1 MRGQVWPST
10 RPSYAWYGDD
20 FTGATDTLATLARGV
35 RAFLFLG
42 VPSSRHLEQAGPLDA
57 IGVAGSAR
65 SMAPDAMVRELQPVA
80 TFFAETGAG
89 LIHYKCCST
98 FDSAFKV
105 GNLVTAVET
114 LRAPGAREQVLV
126 LGGQPS
132 LGRYCIFGNLF
143 AAAGQGG
150 DVHRLDRHP
159 TMSRHPA
166 TPMGEADLRQ
176 HLMALGARDVGLVS
190 WRDLEAEGD
199 INLGDM
205 PYVLLDALDEPHIT
219 RIGQLLKARAADG
232 APQIVLGASSVA
244 QAFFPASE
252 NTTPA
257 KLLAKNGPA
266 LAIAGSLS
274 PLTRRQIAAATRY
287 RKLAVSPQRLLRED
301 AHRQAIIKEAA
312 NLLKEGANVL
322 ITTAP
327 DADAPATSAHAD
339 LATAT
344 GRLTDSILNQ
354 TPVRRL
360 LVAGGDTSSHVVQ
373 HLGVWGLSSAG
384 SFAPGVALSQTHSDN
399 PARDGLRIL
408 LKGGQMGE
416 EAIFD
421 RFAEPRQV

>member
-1 MRGQVWPST
+1 MSGQS

-20 FTGATDTLATLARGV
+20 FTGATDTLATLAARGV
-35 RAFLFLG
+35 QAFLFLG
-42 VPSSRHLEQAGPLDA
+42 VPSREHLEQAGPLDA
-57 IGVAGSAR
+57 LGVAGSVR
-65 SMAPDAMVRELQPVA
+65 SMAPDAMDRELQPVA
-80 TFFAETGAG
+80 TFFAETGAR

-98 FDSAFKV
+98 FDSAAEL

-114 LRAPGAREQVLV
+114 LRVPGARDQVLV

-132 LGRYCIFGNLF
+132 LDRYCIFGNLF

-150 DVHRLDRHP
+150 DVYRLDRHP

-166 TPMGEADLRQ
+166 TPMSEADLRR
-176 HLMALGARDVGLVS
+176 HLIALGARDVGLIS
-190 WRDLEAEGD
+190 WRDLEAERD
-199 INLGDM
+199 INPGDK
-205 PYVLLDALDEPHIT
+205 PYVLLDALDERHIAC
-219 RIGQLLKARAADG
+219 IGQLLRARATQG
-232 APQIVLGASSVA
+232 TPQIVLGASSVA

-252 NTTPA
+252 TTAPNKA
-257 KLLAKNGPA
+257 SADSGPT

-287 RKLAVSPQRLLRED
+287 RRVAVNPERLLSEE
-301 AHRQAIIKEAA
+301 AHRQAIIKEAV
-312 NLLKEGANVL
+312 NFLKQGANVL
-322 ITTAP
+322 VTTAP
-327 DADAPATSAHAD
+327 DADAHATSAHAD

-354 TPVRRL
+354 APVRRL

-384 SFAPGVALSQTHSDN
+384 SFAPGVALSKTRSDN
-399 PARDGLRIL
+399 PARDGLCLL

-416 EAIFD
+416 EAMFD

>member
-1 MRGQVWPST
+1 MSGQS

-20 FTGATDTLATLARGV
+20 FTGATDTLATLSARGIQ
-35 RAFLFLG
+35 AFLFLG
-42 VPSSRHLEQAGPLDA
+42 VPSREHLEQAGPLDA
-57 IGVAGSAR
+57 LGVAGSAR
-65 SMAPDAMVRELQPVA
+65 SMSDDAMIRELQPVA
-80 TFFAETGAG
+80 TFFAEIAAR

-98 FDSAFKV
+98 FDSASQL
-105 GNLVTAVET
+105 GNLVTAVKT
-114 LRAPGAREQVLV
+114 LRSSGAREQVLV

-150 DVHRLDRHP
+150 EVHRLDRHP

-166 TPMGEADLRQ
+166 TPMGEADLRG

-190 WRDLEAEGD
+190 WRDLDAEED
-199 INLGDM
+199 INLGDK
-205 PYVLLDALDEPHIT
+205 PYVLLDALNERHIAC
-219 RIGQLLKARAADG
+219 IGQLLRARTVNG

-252 NTTPA
+252 TTAPNKA
-257 KLLAKNGPA
+257 SAHSGPT

-274 PLTRRQIAAATRY
+274 PLTRRQIAAASRY
-287 RKLAVSPQRLLRED
+287 RKLAVNPERLLSEE
-301 AHRQAIIKEAA
+301 AHRKAIIKEAA
-312 NLLKEGANVL
+312 SLLNEGANVL
-322 ITTAP
+322 VTTSPEDEAS
-327 DADAPATSAHAD
+327 TNSAHAD

-354 TPVRRL
+354 APVRRL
-360 LVAGGDTSSHVVQ
+360 LIAGGDTSSHVVQ

-384 SFAPGVALSQTHSDN
+384 SFAPGVALSQTRSDN
-399 PARDGLRIL
+399 PARDGLCLL

-416 EAIFD
+416 EAMFD
-421 RFAEPRQV
+421 RFAEPREV